1 MDKQALTNLRDQ
13 AAAMVAAHQAAEAQ
27 SKIVLDQID
36 AELNR
41 DPTLADVQSI
51 LGEVIARQSK

>member
-13 AAAMVAAHQAAEAQ
+13 AAAMVAAHQAAETQ
-27 SKIVLDQID
+27 SKIVLDLID